1 MTFIKEDILAEN
13 ESFDILPIT
22 TEKFKAAKK
31 RLVIC
36 YCVLYVHDTLY
47 IFEMPIPVTVLLT
60 QG

>member
-31 RLVIC
+31 RLVMC
-36 YCVLYVHDTLY
+36 YWLFYVQRLK
-47 IFEMPIPVTVLLT
+47 
-60 QG
+60 